1 MQVSVENMSSLERRL
16 TISVDEAQID
26 SAVQKEL
33 QNLSRKVKIKG
44 FRAGKVPLKVVE
56 QHYGQ
61 SVRMQ
66 VLQDLM
72 QSSFYE
78 AIVQEKLKPAGAPS
92 FEPVTTEA
100 GKGFEYK
107 ATFEIYPE
115 VKLADYHTITIEN
128 PVCEITE
135 SDVDAMIE
143 TIRKQNISWSVA
155 ERAAKADDKATID
168 FTGTIDGKPFDG
180 GTGKDMAVEIGKG
193 RLIAGF
199 EDGLVGLSA
208 GEQKTL
214 NLTFPENYH
223 SKDLAGKPVQF
234 AVTVKKIEEPV
245 LPPIDGELA
254 KRLGVPDGDVDKL
267 RTEIRQN
274 MERELENTL
283 NSMQK
288 KAVMDK
294 LLEVTPV
301 DVPNTLIENEAQHLA
316 EQMATNLERQGMSR
330 QQALLAP
337 SIFNEEAKRR
347 VSLGL
352 IMAEIVKQQGI
363 KADDKAVRARV
374 DAIAEPYEHAD
385 QVVKWYYGDKRRLAE
400 IESLEIESQVV
411 KWLLGQAKITDKAL
425 TFNEVMYPKGQDK

>member
-1 MQVSVENMSSLERRL
+1 MQVSVENVGSLERRL

-33 QNLSRKVKIKG
+33 QNLSRRVKIKG
-44 FRAGKVPLKVVE
+44 FRAGKVPMKVVE

-66 VLQDLM
+66 VLQDVM

-78 AIVQEKLKPAGAPS
+78 AIVKENLKPAGAPS
-92 FEPVTTEA
+92 FEPVNMES

-115 VKLADYHTITIEN
+115 VKLADYHNVAIEH
-128 PVCEITE
+128 PTCDI
-135 SDVDAMIE
+135 SDDDVAAMIE
-143 TIRKQNISWSVA
+143 TIRKQNLSWLVV
-155 ERAAKADDKATID
+155 ERAAKTDDKVHID
-168 FTGTIDGKPFDG
+168 FTGTIDGKPFEG

-199 EDGLVGLSA
+199 EDGLVGLAA

-214 NLTFPENYH
+214 ELKFPDNYH
-223 SKDLAGKPVQF
+223 NKDLMGKPVQF
-234 AVTVKKIEEPV
+234 AVTVNKIEEPV
-245 LPPIDGELA
+245 LPPLDSEMA
-254 KRLGVPDGDVDKL
+254 KRLGVADGDLDKL
-267 RTEIRQN
+267 RAEIRQN
-274 MERELENTL
+274 MQRELENTL
-283 NSMQK
+283 TNMQK

-294 LLEVTPV
+294 LLETTPV
-301 DVPNTLIENEAQHLA
+301 EVPNALIENEAQQLA
-316 EQMATNLERQGMSR
+316 QQMAANLERQGMSR
-330 QQALLAP
+330 QQAQLAP
-337 SIFNEEAKRR
+337 SIFTEEAKRR

-352 IMAEIVKQQGI
+352 IMAEIVKQQGL

-374 DAIAEPYEHAD
+374 DAIAQPYEHAD
-385 QVVKWYYGDKRRLAE
+385 QVVKWYYSDKRRLAE

-411 KWLLGQAKITDKAL
+411 KWVLDQAKVADKAL
-425 TFNEVMYPKGQDK
+425 TFNEVMYPKGRD